1 MKTRLGIFFK
11 NYWLLLVIVAAK
23 FILQYSMVNPY
34 YELHRDE
41 FLHLDQAHHLAFGY
55 ISVPPLTSVF
65 SGLIFLLGGDIF
77 WVRFFPAL
85 FGALTIIFAW
95 LIVESLNGG
104 IIAKII
110 VSLALLFSVLIRLN
124 ILFQPNSF
132 DILIWTVIF
141 YYFVKYLNS
150 GNNRWLVFLAFS
162 IALAFYNKYTVA
174 FLILGLFSGFLF
186 TSQRKRLTQP
196 VIWKAVLLTLILIL
210 PNLVWQF
217 VHDFPVIDHMMK
229 LKENQLDNNS
239 STDFLKSQLLIFAG
253 SLPLTIS
260 GLIAFIFYKPFKPY
274 RFAGITFVVTMF
286 LFTLFKAKDYY
297 AIGLFPVLF
306 AFAAVSLEK
315 VLSGR
320 WGIIF
325 LSFIIAF
332 NLLVFF
338 QFAKFVFPV
347 LSPGEIIRNDESFE
361 KFGLL
366 RWEDG
371 KIHSLPQDYA
381 DMTGWRE
388 MSDKALEAYR
398 RIPENEIENTLV
410 FCDNYGQT
418 GALNY
423 YNRGKMKEAYSFNT
437 DYIFWLPRMESIR
450 NVLLVGEKPDD
461 NVIKLFDNYSL
472 IGSVENE
479 FAREKG
485 TGIYLLTGASLPFT
499 GIFNNMADE
508 RKRNLDI
515 F

>member
-1 MKTRLGIFFK
+1 MKTRLRIFFK
-11 NYWLLLVIVAAK
+11 DCWLLLVIVAAK
-23 FILQYSMVNPY
+23 FILQYTLVNPY

-41 FLHLDQAHHLAFGY
+41 FLHLDQAHHLALGY

-85 FGALTIIFAW
+85 FGALTIVFAW
-95 LIVESLNGG
+95 LIVESLDGG
-104 IIAKII
+104 IIAKIL

-141 YYFVKYLNS
+141 FCFVKFIKS
-150 GNNRWLVFLAFS
+150 GNNRWLWFLAVS

-174 FLILGLFSGFLF
+174 FPILGLFSGFLF
-186 TSQRKRLTQP
+186 TSQRKILTQP
-196 VIWKAVLLTLILIL
+196 VIWKTVMLTLILIL
-210 PNLVWQF
+210 PNIVWQV
-217 VHDFPVIDHMMK
+217 VHDFPVIDHMRK
-229 LKENQLDNNS
+229 LKEYQLDNNS

-260 GLIAFIFYKPFKPY
+260 GLIAFILYKPFKPY

-306 AFAAVSLEK
+306 AFAAVYLEK
-315 VLSGR
+315 ILTGSWR
-320 WGIIF
+320 IIILPF
-325 LSFIIAF
+325 VIAF
-332 NLLVFF
+332 NLFVFL
-338 QFAKFVFPV
+338 QLAKFVFPV
-347 LSPGEIIRNDESFE
+347 LNPEEIISNKKSFE
-361 KFGLL
+361 KIGLL

-371 KIHSLPQDYA
+371 KNHALPQDFA
-381 DMTGWRE
+381 DMTGWKE
-388 MSDKALEAYR
+388 MSDIALEAYR
-398 RIPENEIENTLV
+398 MIPENEIENTLV

-437 DYIFWLPRMESIR
+437 DYIYWLPRMERIL
-450 NVLLVGEKPDD
+450 NVILVGEMPDD
-461 NVIKLFDNYSL
+461 RVIKLFDNFKF

-485 TGIYLLTGASLPFT
+485 TGIYILTGASLPFT
-499 GIFNNMADE
+499 EIFYNLADE